1 MVRFPGVLS
10 PDSFVGRRN
19 RSAWRRRLLML
30 IKVSALVL
38 AIGLAKLL
46 AHQLD
51 WEWIR
56 PNPLVTSLVAS
67 TVFLLGFLLNGVL
80 GDFKESEK
88 LPGELATSLETL
100 GLEIQ
105 AIPIHKPE
113 AQVGY
118 PLAAV
123 AELGGSILDW
133 LLNRL
138 STNELLRRYQQVH
151 GQVVQASVQL
161 GIPPLQARL
170 MAEMAQIL
178 KLINRVE
185 TIRETSFITLVYWL
199 AAAGIVL
206 LSGGLVFTAT
216 DVLEESIFF
225 ILVIAF
231 LLIFLLRLISDID
244 NPFGHADATS
254 AEDVSIDLLVASVLR
269 LEEMAAAASL
279 TIASVP

>member
-1 MVRFPGVLS
+1 MVPFQAVSS
-10 PDSFVGRRN
+10 PHSFVSRRN

-30 IKVSALVL
+30 IKVAVLVL

-46 AHQLD
+46 AHQLG

-88 LPGELATSLETL
+88 LPGEIATSLETL

-105 AIPIHKPE
+105 AIAIHKPE
-113 AQVGY
+113 AQVGHQ
-118 PLAAV
+118 LAAV
-123 AELGGSILDW
+123 ADLGGSIVDW

-138 STNELLRRYQQVH
+138 PTAELLRRYQQAH
-151 GQVVQASVQL
+151 GQVVQAAVKL

-170 MAEMAQIL
+170 MAEMGQVL

-199 AAAGIVL
+199 ATAGIVL
-206 LSGGLVFTAT
+206 LGAGLVFTVT
-216 DVLEESIFF
+216 DVLYESTFF

-231 LLIFLLRLISDID
+231 LLIFLLRLIADID

-254 AEDVSIDLLVASVLR
+254 AEDVSIDLLVDTVVR
-269 LEEMAAAASL
+269 LKEMEAG
-279 TIASVP
+279 VGEG

>member
-1 MVRFPGVLS
+1 MARFHGVLS
-10 PDSFVGRRN
+10 TDSFVSRRN

-46 AHQLD
+46 AHQLG

-88 LPGELATSLETL
+88 LPGEMATSLETL

-105 AIPIHKPE
+105 AIAIYKPE
-113 AQVGY
+113 ARVEH

-133 LLNRL
+133 LLNRI
-138 STNELLRRYQQVH
+138 STTELLRRYQQTH
-151 GQVVQASVQL
+151 GQVVQASLQL

-199 AAAGIVL
+199 ATAGIVL
-206 LSGGLVFTAT
+206 LSGGLVFTVT
-216 DVLEESIFF
+216 DVVYESTFF
-225 ILVIAF
+225 ILVITF
-231 LLIFLLRLISDID
+231 LLIFLLRLIAEID
-244 NPFGHADATS
+244 NPFGHGDSSS
-254 AEDVSIDLLVASVLR
+254 AEDVSIDLLVASVQR
-269 LEEMAAAASL
+269 LKEMAATARG
-279 TIASVP
+279 

>member
-1 MVRFPGVLS
+1 
-10 PDSFVGRRN
+10 
-19 RSAWRRRLLML
+19 ML

-46 AHQLD
+46 AHQLG

-88 LPGELATSLETL
+88 LPGEMATSLETL

-105 AIPIHKPE
+105 AIAIYKPE
-113 AQVGY
+113 ARVEH

-133 LLNRL
+133 LLNRI
-138 STNELLRRYQQVH
+138 STTELLRRYQQTH
-151 GQVVQASVQL
+151 GQVVQASLQL

-199 AAAGIVL
+199 ATAGIVL
-206 LSGGLVFTAT
+206 LSGGLVFTVT
-216 DVLEESIFF
+216 DVVYESTFF
-225 ILVIAF
+225 ILVITF
-231 LLIFLLRLISDID
+231 LLIFLLRLIAEID
-244 NPFGHADATS
+244 NPFGHGDSSS
-254 AEDVSIDLLVASVLR
+254 AEDVSIDLLVASVQR
-269 LEEMAAAASL
+269 LKEMAATARG
-279 TIASVP
+279 

>member
-1 MVRFPGVLS
+1 MVPFQGVSS
-10 PDSFVGRRN
+10 PHSFVGRRN

-30 IKVSALVL
+30 IQVSVLVL
-38 AIGLAKLL
+38 VIGLAKLL
-46 AHQLD
+46 AHHWG

-88 LPGELATSLETL
+88 LPGEIATSLESL

-105 AIPIHKPE
+105 AIAIHKPE
-113 AQVGY
+113 AQVGQQ
-118 PLAAV
+118 LAAV
-123 AELGGSILDW
+123 ADLGGSIVDW
-133 LLNRL
+133 LLNRIP
-138 STNELLRRYQQVH
+138 TAELLRRYQQAH
-151 GQVVQASVQL
+151 GQVVQAAVKL

-170 MAEMAQIL
+170 MGEMAQVL

-199 AAAGIVL
+199 ATAGIVL
-206 LSGGLVFTAT
+206 LGAGLMFTVT
-216 DVLEESIFF
+216 DALQESTFF

-244 NPFGHADATS
+244 NPFGHADANS
-254 AEDVSIDLLVASVLR
+254 AEDVSIDLLVDTVVRLR
-269 LEEMAAAASL
+269 EMAGGCRG
-279 TIASVP
+279 

>member
-1 MVRFPGVLS
+1 
-10 PDSFVGRRN
+10 
-19 RSAWRRRLLML
+19 ML

>member
-88 LPGELATSLETL
+88 LPGEMATNLETL

-105 AIPIHKPE
+105 AIPRHKPG
-113 AQVGY
+113 AQVGHQ
-118 PLAAV
+118 LAAV
-123 AELGGSILDW
+123 ADLGGSILDW
-133 LLNRL
+133 LLNRI
-138 STNELLRRYQQVH
+138 STADLLRRYQQVH
-151 GQVVQASVQL
+151 GQVVEASVQL

-199 AAAGIVL
+199 ATAGIVM
-206 LSGGLVFTAT
+206 LSGGLVFTVT
-216 DVLEESIFF
+216 DVLQESIFF
-225 ILVIAF
+225 IIVIAF
-231 LLIFLLRLISDID
+231 LLIFLLRLIADID
-244 NPFGHADATS
+244 NPFGHADANS
-254 AEDVSIDLLVASVLR
+254 AEDVSIDLLVATVLR
-269 LEEMAAAASL
+269 LKAMAAGARG
-279 TIASVP
+279 

>member
-1 MVRFPGVLS
+1 MARFHAVLS

-46 AHQLD
+46 THQLG

-88 LPGELATSLETL
+88 LPGEMATNLETL
-100 GLEIQ
+100 GLEIL
-105 AIPIHKPE
+105 AIPSHNPA
-113 AQVGY
+113 AQVGHH
-118 PLAAV
+118 LAAV
-123 AELGGSILDW
+123 AELGDSILEW
-133 LLNRL
+133 LLNRI
-138 STNELLRRYQQVH
+138 STADLLRRYQQAH
-151 GQVVQASVQL
+151 GQVVEASVQL

-199 AAAGIVL
+199 ATAGIVML
-206 LSGGLVFTAT
+206 GGGLVFTVT
-216 DVLEESIFF
+216 EVLQESIFF

-231 LLIFLLRLISDID
+231 LLIFLLRLIADID
-244 NPFGHADATS
+244 NPFGHADSTS
-254 AEDVSIDLLVASVLR
+254 AEDVSIDLLVATVLR
-269 LEEMAAAASL
+269 LKVMAAGARG
-279 TIASVP
+279 

>member
-1 MVRFPGVLS
+1 MARFQGVLLTN
-10 PDSFVGRRN
+10 SFVGRRN

-38 AIGLAKLL
+38 PIGLAKLL
-46 AHQLD
+46 AHQLG

-138 STNELLRRYQQVH
+138 STTELLRRYQQVH

-199 AAAGIVL
+199 ASAGIVL

>member
-1 MVRFPGVLS
+1 MVPFQGVPS
-10 PDSFVGRRN
+10 PHSLMGRRN
-19 RSAWRRRLLML
+19 RTAWRRRLLML

-46 AHQLD
+46 VHQLG

-88 LPGELATSLETL
+88 LPGEIATSLETL

-105 AIPIHKPE
+105 AIESHKPG
-113 AQVGY
+113 AQMGFQ
-118 PLAAV
+118 LAAV
-123 AELGGSILDW
+123 ADLGGSIVDW
-133 LLNRL
+133 LLNRIP
-138 STNELLRRYQQVH
+138 TTELLRRYQHAH
-151 GQVVQASVQL
+151 GQVVQAAVKL

-170 MAEMAQIL
+170 MAEMAQVL

-199 AAAGIVL
+199 ATAGIVM
-206 LSGGLVFTAT
+206 LSGGLVFTVT
-216 DVLEESIFF
+216 DALYESTFF

-231 LLIFLLRLISDID
+231 LLVFLLRLISDID
-244 NPFGHADATS
+244 NPFGYANANS
-254 AEDVSIDLLVASVLR
+254 AEDVSIDLLVDTVLR
-269 LEEMAAAASL
+269 LEEMAAGGRG
-279 TIASVP
+279 

>member
-1 MVRFPGVLS
+1 MVPLQGVAS
-10 PDSFVGRRN
+10 PHSLMGRRN

-30 IKVSALVL
+30 IKVSTLVL

-46 AHQLD
+46 VHQLG

-88 LPGELATSLETL
+88 LPGEIATSLETL

-105 AIPIHKPE
+105 AIESHKPG
-113 AQVGY
+113 AQMGLQ
-118 PLAAV
+118 LAAV
-123 AELGGSILDW
+123 ADLGGSIVDW
-133 LLNRL
+133 LLNRIP
-138 STNELLRRYQQVH
+138 TAELLRHYQQTH
-151 GQVVQASVQL
+151 GQVVQAAVKL

-170 MAEMAQIL
+170 MGEMAQVL

-199 AAAGIVL
+199 ATAGIVM
-206 LSGGLVFTAT
+206 LSGGLVFTVT
-216 DVLEESIFF
+216 DALYESTFF

-231 LLIFLLRLISDID
+231 LLVFLLRLISDID
-244 NPFGHADATS
+244 NPFGYANANS
-254 AEDVSIDLLVASVLR
+254 AEDVSIDLLVDTVLR
-269 LEEMAAAASL
+269 LEEMAAGGRG
-279 TIASVP
+279 